1 MKSKN
6 SKKTGADKRQHPRL
20 NHVVPLKVA
29 VGGYDFTTSTQ
40 NISCLGAY
48 CHIDKYV
55 PPFTKVAIN
64 MDLDIASKKKPK
76 HYNIACKGVIV
87 RSEDASDGGF
97 NIAIF
102 FNDIKGKPKE
112 QIVNYIKELLS

>member
-6 SKKTGADKRQHPRL
+6 SQKSGIDKRQHPRL
-20 NHVVPLKVA
+20 NHRVPLKVA
-29 VGGYDFTTSTQ
+29 VGDYDFTTSTQ

-55 PPFTKVAIN
+55 PPFTKVAVK
-64 MDLDIASKKKPK
+64 MGLDIINKKKPK

-87 RSEDASDGGF
+87 RSEDATNGGF

-102 FNDIKGKPKE
+102 FNDMKGKSKE
-112 QIVNYIKELLS
+112 QIAGYIKKLIA